1 MIKCIAWDLD
11 DTIWYGTY
19 DSNDSLKLNEDI
31 IELVKYGYNNGL
43 INVIVSKN
51 HQDLIEP
58 ILKEL
63 NIEKYFVIYEISW
76 KMKYISLRSIAE
88 RLNIGTDSILF
99 IDVSEF
105 ELYQAK
111 YYIPDINIL
120 NSRKIKEIKNILLN
134 NKKEYDTNINR
145 VELYKN
151 LEERKKC
158 ERALSRKEFLSLCK
172 IEFKCRKANLNDML
186 RITELSNRTNQFNS
200 TSRRLTCEEVE
211 EAIQKLDVYVCELSD
226 IFGEYGV
233 VGFAIIKQYEG
244 YIHIQNL
251 AISCRA
257 EGKNVSISFI
267 NFIVREYKEY
277 KRIVATFDKTEK
289 NRKLHMLFLM
299 AGFSD
304 SQTVSYMEL
313 TRERILNERGQFLE
327 VNSELQ
333 KIVRDTIEE
342 ISGVKIENT
351 DDDLKQKYNIFF
363 DSILFY
369 NLIAEIETK
378 FSVKIPVESIMPK
391 DTYSINALT
400 EHIANYINV

>member
-99 IDVSEF
+99 IDDSEF

-327 VNSELQ
+327 VNY
-333 KIVRDTIEE
+333 K
-342 ISGVKIENT
+342 K
-351 DDDLKQKYNIFF
+351 
-363 DSILFY
+363 
-369 NLIAEIETK
+369 
-378 FSVKIPVESIMPK
+378 
-391 DTYSINALT
+391 
-400 EHIANYINV
+400 